1 VLCFNQLG
9 SGYDVMWPRLLDT
22 LIGAGI
28 AAMVTYFILP
38 DWQGRQLHQV
48 MADTVQTDARYL
60 AQIIA
65 QYASGKRDDLPYRIA
80 RRDAHNADA
89 TLSGTLASMLREP
102 GRHRQGSEPLLRFL
116 TAAHRLLGHLSALG
130 AHRQMIASPVALE
143 AIVQAGD
150 VTIAALDRL
159 ADALATHTPVT
170 PFGDSA
176 AFFKTLESHDVDDEI
191 ATLVIGQLALVLML
205 HDQLGELGV
214 AMQNPD

>member
-1 VLCFNQLG
+1 
-9 SGYDVMWPRLLDT
+9 
-22 LIGAGI
+22 
-28 AAMVTYFILP
+28 
-38 DWQGRQLHQV
+38 
-48 MADTVQTDARYL
+48 
-60 AQIIA
+60 
-65 QYASGKRDDLPYRIA
+65 
-80 RRDAHNADA
+80 
-89 TLSGTLASMLREP
+89 
-102 GRHRQGSEPLLRFL
+102 
-116 TAAHRLLGHLSALG
+116 LLGHLSALG

-143 AIVQAGD
+143 AVVQAGN